1 MIPNGVLLINT
12 NTQEISYANKELLNI
27 VGASSAIDHAQIM
40 QNKNSD

>member
-12 NTQEISYANKELLNI
+12 NTQEISYANKELLCI
-27 VGASSAIDHAQIM
+27 VGSSSEIDHAQIM